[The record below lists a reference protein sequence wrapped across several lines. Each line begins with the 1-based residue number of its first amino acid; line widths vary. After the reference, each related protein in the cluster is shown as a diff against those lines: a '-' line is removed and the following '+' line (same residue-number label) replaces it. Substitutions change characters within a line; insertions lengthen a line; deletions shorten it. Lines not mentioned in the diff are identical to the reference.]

1 MRSSR
6 IFTLP
11 IFCPSALSAAHR
23 LNSAIN
29 GGENSQTKVMKNRIN
44 QQDYE
49 SKKEKCD
56 PHVASSCH
64 GGDNLPTPLT
74 KYFLSTV
81 LTYELILKVTQI

>member
-1 MRSSR
+1 
-6 IFTLP
+6 
-11 IFCPSALSAAHR
+11 
-23 LNSAIN
+23 
-29 GGENSQTKVMKNRIN
+29 MKNRIN